1 LSLSL
6 IFKMAPVVTTTTSR
20 SSGNAKRRLEDAEN
34 DETTAVPTTTSTSVL
49 QEQNKR
55 QRTADT
61 HDHDP
66 GSLLPRQNP
75 NSPNKENPGANS
87 LVSCSNS
94 QSQYN
99 IQNNLISM
107 FLLNTKRDLKQFP
120 KK

>member
-6 IFKMAPVVTTTTSR
+6 IFKMAPVVTTSR

-75 NSPNKENPGANS
+75 NSLNKENPGNNS

-94 QSQYN
+94 QSQYSV
-99 IQNNLISM
+99 QY
-107 FLLNTKRDLKQFP
+107 TK
-120 KK
+120 